1 MVTSRGDW
9 THRLTHREGGTFFAR
24 LDVEDGR
31 MYVSEVTHDDG
42 FVECSDTDY
51 HCEADSVEEHF
62 SSPEGWWEC
71 AKLNKFKGNK

>member
-1 MVTSRGDW
+1 MSLGDW

-24 LDVEDGR
+24 LDVEECR

-51 HCEADSVEEHF
+51 HC
-62 SSPEGWWEC
+62 
-71 AKLNKFKGNK
+71 